1 MFGSKDGKV
10 DRLEQEVEL
19 LEAEAL
25 RPAQIAERLGVP
37 RSTVMRNLP
46 DLEDRGVLLQEDDDG
61 RLSIFGR
68 R

>member
-37 RSTVMRNLP
+37 RSTVMRDLP

>member
-19 LEAEAL
+19 LKEEAL

-37 RSTVMRNLP
+37 RSTVMRDLP
-46 DLEDRGVLLQEDDDG
+46 AIEDRGILLQEDEDG
-61 RLSIFGR
+61 RLSIGDWW
-68 R
+68 

>member
-1 MFGSKDGKV
+1 MFGSKDGKIE
-10 DRLEQEVEL
+10 RLEQEVEL

-25 RPAQIAERLGVP
+25 RPAQLAERLGVP
-37 RSTVMRNLP
+37 RSTVMRDLP

>member
-1 MFGSKDGKV
+1 MFGSKDLKIE
-10 DRLEQEVEL
+10 RLDQEIEL

-37 RSTVMRNLP
+37 RSTVMRDLP
-46 DLEDRGVLLQEDDDG
+46 ELEKRGVLLQEDEDG

>member
-1 MFGSKDGKV
+1 MFGSKEGKV
-10 DRLEQEVEL
+10 ERLEQEIEL

-37 RSTVMRNLP
+37 RSTVMRDLP
-46 DLEDRGVLLQEDDDG
+46 ELEDRGVLLQEDEDG

-68 R
+68 Q

>member
-1 MFGSKDGKV
+1 MFGSKQGKA

-19 LEAEAL
+19 LEGEEL
-25 RPAQIAERLGVP
+25 LPAQIAERLGVP
-37 RSTVMRNLP
+37 RSTVMRDLP
-46 DLEDRGVLLQEDDDG
+46 ELEERGVLLQEDKNG

>member
-1 MFGSKDGKV
+1 MFGSKDGKI

-37 RSTVMRNLP
+37 RSTVMRDLP
-46 DLEDRGVLLQEDDDG
+46 ELEERGVLLQEDSDG
-61 RLSIFGR
+61 RLSIFVR

>member
-37 RSTVMRNLP
+37 RSTVMRDLP
-46 DLEDRGVLLQEDDDG
+46 ALEDRGVLLQEDDDG
-61 RLSIFGR
+61 SLSIFGR